1 MIEGNTKFIGA
12 ELMKKDEYQKK
23 LIANDQQGLALISA
37 LLNSSK
43 VKVSDM
49 KYLASNKIFLLS
61 VRRSNIED
69 DKNSKEVNSICR
81 VDYVSKVKS
90 KNIDQKNENLTLEL
104 LAIDYLKN
112 KENFEINLIFKNNA
126 HIALSTE
133 IIDITLEDQITTEK

>member
-1 MIEGNTKFIGA
+1 MDE
-12 ELMKKDEYQKK
+12 KKYQKK

-61 VRRSNIED
+61 ARRSNIED
-69 DKNSKEVNSICR
+69 EKNSKEVNSICR

-90 KNIDQKNENLTLEL
+90 KNIDQKNEDLTLEL

>member
-1 MIEGNTKFIGA
+1 MD
-12 ELMKKDEYQKK
+12 KKKYQKK

-61 VRRSNIED
+61 ARRSNIED
-69 DKNSKEVNSICR
+69 EKNSKEVNSICR

-112 KENFEINLIFKNNA
+112 KDNFEINLIFKNNA

-133 IIDITLEDQITTEK
+133 IIDITLEDQTTTEK

>member
-1 MIEGNTKFIGA
+1 MDE
-12 ELMKKDEYQKK
+12 KKYQKK

-61 VRRSNIED
+61 ARRSNIED

-90 KNIDQKNENLTLEL
+90 KNIDQKNQDLTLEL

-112 KENFEINLIFKNNA
+112 KKNFEINLIFNDNA

-133 IIDITLEDQITTEK
+133 LIDITLEDQTETYKNEDIR

>member
-1 MIEGNTKFIGA
+1 MDE
-12 ELMKKDEYQKK
+12 KKYQKK

-61 VRRSNIED
+61 ARRSNIED

-90 KNIDQKNENLTLEL
+90 KNIDQNNENLTLEL

>member
-1 MIEGNTKFIGA
+1 MDE
-12 ELMKKDEYQKK
+12 KKYQKK
-23 LIANDQQGLALISA
+23 LIASDQDGLAMISA

-49 KYLASNKIFLLS
+49 KYLPSSKIFLLS
-61 VRRSNIED
+61 AKRSKIED
-69 DKNSKEVNSICR
+69 EKNTKEVNSICR

-90 KNIDQKNENLTLEL
+90 KNIDQKNQDLTLEL

-112 KENFEINLIFKNNA
+112 KENFEINLIFKDNA

-133 IIDITLEDQITTEK
+133 LIDITLEDQTENYKNENIRL

>member
-1 MIEGNTKFIGA
+1 MDE
-12 ELMKKDEYQKK
+12 KKYQKK

-61 VRRSNIED
+61 ARRSNIED
-69 DKNSKEVNSICR
+69 EKNSKEVYSICR

-112 KENFEINLIFKNNA
+112 KDNFEINLIFKNNA
-126 HIALSTE
+126 HIALSAE
-133 IIDITLEDQITTEK
+133 IIEITLEDQITTEK

>member
-1 MIEGNTKFIGA
+1 MD
-12 ELMKKDEYQKK
+12 KKKYQKK

-61 VRRSNIED
+61 ARRSNIED
-69 DKNSKEVNSICR
+69 EKNSEEVYSICR

-126 HIALSTE
+126 HIALSAE

>member
-1 MIEGNTKFIGA
+1 MDE
-12 ELMKKDEYQKK
+12 KKYQKK

-37 LLNSSK
+37 LLNSCK

-49 KYLASNKIFLLS
+49 KYLPSNKIFLLS
-61 VRRSNIED
+61 ARRSMIED
-69 DKNSKEVNSICR
+69 EKNSKEVNSICR

-133 IIDITLEDQITTEK
+133 IIDITLEDQTTTEK

>member
-1 MIEGNTKFIGA
+1 MDE
-12 ELMKKDEYQKK
+12 KKYQKK

-37 LLNSSK
+37 LLNSCK

-49 KYLASNKIFLLS
+49 KYLPSNKIFLLS
-61 VRRSNIED
+61 ARRSNIED
-69 DKNSKEVNSICR
+69 EKNSKEVYSICR

>member
-1 MIEGNTKFIGA
+1 MD
-12 ELMKKDEYQKK
+12 KKKYQKK

-61 VRRSNIED
+61 ARRSNIED
-69 DKNSKEVNSICR
+69 EKNSKEVYSICR

>member
-1 MIEGNTKFIGA
+1 MD
-12 ELMKKDEYQKK
+12 KKKYQKK

-61 VRRSNIED
+61 ARRSNIED
-69 DKNSKEVNSICR
+69 EKNSKEVYSICR

-112 KENFEINLIFKNNA
+112 KDNFEINLIFKNNA
-126 HIALSTE
+126 HIALSAE

>member
-1 MIEGNTKFIGA
+1 MDE
-12 ELMKKDEYQKK
+12 KKYQKK

-61 VRRSNIED
+61 ARRSNIED

-90 KNIDQKNENLTLEL
+90 KNIDQKNEDLTLEL

-112 KENFEINLIFKNNA
+112 KENFEIN
-126 HIALSTE
+126 
-133 IIDITLEDQITTEK
+133 

>member
-1 MIEGNTKFIGA
+1 MDE
-12 ELMKKDEYQKK
+12 KKYQKK

-61 VRRSNIED
+61 ARRSNIED
-69 DKNSKEVNSICR
+69 EKNSKEVNSICR
-81 VDYVSKVKS
+81 IDYVSKVKS

-112 KENFEINLIFKNNA
+112 KDNFEINLIFKNNA

-133 IIDITLEDQITTEK
+133 IIDITLEDQTTTEK

>member
-1 MIEGNTKFIGA
+1 MYE
-12 ELMKKDEYQKK
+12 KKYQKK
-23 LIANDQQGLALISA
+23 LIANDQDGLAMISA

-49 KYLASNKIFLLS
+49 KYLPSSKIFLLS
-61 VRRSNIED
+61 AKRSKIED
-69 DKNSKEVNSICR
+69 KKNTKEVNSICR

-90 KNIDQKNENLTLEL
+90 KNIDQKNQDLTLEL

-112 KENFEINLIFKNNA
+112 KENFEINLIFKDNA

-133 IIDITLEDQITTEK
+133 LIDITLEDQTENYKNEIIR

>member
-1 MIEGNTKFIGA
+1 MMDE
-12 ELMKKDEYQKK
+12 KKYQKK

-61 VRRSNIED
+61 ARRSNIED

-133 IIDITLEDQITTEK
+133 IIDITLEDQTTTEK

>member
-1 MIEGNTKFIGA
+1 MDE
-12 ELMKKDEYQKK
+12 KKYQKK

-61 VRRSNIED
+61 ARRLNIED
-69 DKNSKEVNSICR
+69 DMNSKEVNSICR

-90 KNIDQKNENLTLEL
+90 KNIDQNNENLTLEL

-112 KENFEINLIFKNNA
+112 KDNFEINLIFKNNA
-126 HIALSTE
+126 HIALSAE

>member
-1 MIEGNTKFIGA
+1 MDE
-12 ELMKKDEYQKK
+12 KKYQKK

-43 VKVSDM
+43 VKVSAM

-61 VRRSNIED
+61 ARRSNIED
-69 DKNSKEVNSICR
+69 EKNSKEVNSICR

-90 KNIDQKNENLTLEL
+90 KNIDQKNEDLTLEL

-133 IIDITLEDQITTEK
+133 IIDITLEDQITSEK

>member
-1 MIEGNTKFIGA
+1 MD
-12 ELMKKDEYQKK
+12 KKKYQKK

-49 KYLASNKIFLLS
+49 KYLPSSKIFLLS
-61 VRRSNIED
+61 AKRSKIED
-69 DKNSKEVNSICR
+69 EKNSEEVNSICR
-81 VDYVSKVKS
+81 VEYVSKVKS
-90 KNIDQKNENLTLEL
+90 KNIDQKERDLTLEL

-112 KENFEINLIFKNNA
+112 KENFEINLIFKDNA

-133 IIDITLEDQITTEK
+133 LIDITLEDQTENEK

>member
-1 MIEGNTKFIGA
+1 MDE
-12 ELMKKDEYQKK
+12 KKYQKK
-23 LIANDQQGLALISA
+23 LIANDQDGLAMISA

-49 KYLASNKIFLLS
+49 KYLPSSKIFLLS
-61 VRRSNIED
+61 AKRSKIED
-69 DKNSKEVNSICR
+69 EKNTKEVNSICR

-90 KNIDQKNENLTLEL
+90 KNIDQKKQDLTLEL

-112 KENFEINLIFKNNA
+112 KENFEINLIFKDNA

-133 IIDITLEDQITTEK
+133 LIDITLEDQIENYKNENIR

>member
-1 MIEGNTKFIGA
+1 MDE
-12 ELMKKDEYQKK
+12 KKYQKK

-43 VKVSDM
+43 IKVSDM

-61 VRRSNIED
+61 ARRSNIED

-90 KNIDQKNENLTLEL
+90 KNIDQNNENLTLEL

>member
-1 MIEGNTKFIGA
+1 MDE
-12 ELMKKDEYQKK
+12 KKYQKR
-23 LIANDQQGLALISA
+23 LIANDQDGLAMISA

-49 KYLASNKIFLLS
+49 KYLPSSKIFLLS
-61 VRRSNIED
+61 AKRSKIED
-69 DKNSKEVNSICR
+69 EKNTKEVNSICR

-90 KNIDQKNENLTLEL
+90 KNINQKNQDLTLEL

-133 IIDITLEDQITTEK
+133 IIDITLEDQTATEK

>member
-1 MIEGNTKFIGA
+1 MD
-12 ELMKKDEYQKK
+12 KKKYQKK

-49 KYLASNKIFLLS
+49 KYLESNKIFLLS
-61 VRRSNIED
+61 ARRSNIED

-90 KNIDQKNENLTLEL
+90 KNIDQNNENLTLEL

>member
-1 MIEGNTKFIGA
+1 MDE
-12 ELMKKDEYQKK
+12 KKYQKK

-49 KYLASNKIFLLS
+49 KYLPTNKMFLLS
-61 VRRSNIED
+61 ARRLKIED
-69 DKNSKEVNSICR
+69 EKNSKEVNSICR
-81 VDYVSKVKS
+81 VEYVSKVKS
-90 KNIDQKNENLTLEL
+90 KNIDQKNQDLTLEL

-112 KENFEINLIFKNNA
+112 KESFEINLIFKNNA

-133 IIDITLEDQITTEK
+133 LIEITLEDQLTTNKNENIR

>member
-1 MIEGNTKFIGA
+1 MDE
-12 ELMKKDEYQKK
+12 KKYQKK

-43 VKVSDM
+43 IKVSDM

-61 VRRSNIED
+61 ARRSNIED

-81 VDYVSKVKS
+81 FDYVSKVKS
-90 KNIDQKNENLTLEL
+90 KNIDQNNENLTLEL

>member
-1 MIEGNTKFIGA
+1 MD
-12 ELMKKDEYQKK
+12 KKKYQKK

-61 VRRSNIED
+61 ARRSNIED
-69 DKNSKEVNSICR
+69 EKNYKEVYSICR

-104 LAIDYLKN
+104 FAIDYLKN
-112 KENFEINLIFKNNA
+112 KDNFEINLIFKNNA

>member
-1 MIEGNTKFIGA
+1 MD
-12 ELMKKDEYQKK
+12 KKKYQKK

-61 VRRSNIED
+61 ARRSNIED

-112 KENFEINLIFKNNA
+112 KDNFEINLIFKNNA

>member
-1 MIEGNTKFIGA
+1 MDE
-12 ELMKKDEYQKK
+12 KKYQKK
-23 LIANDQQGLALISA
+23 LIANDQDGLAMISA

-49 KYLASNKIFLLS
+49 KYLPSSKIFLLS
-61 VRRSNIED
+61 AKRSKIED
-69 DKNSKEVNSICR
+69 EKNTNEVNSICR

-90 KNIDQKNENLTLEL
+90 KNINQKNQDLTLEL

-133 IIDITLEDQITTEK
+133 IIDITLADQTATEK

>member
-1 MIEGNTKFIGA
+1 MDE
-12 ELMKKDEYQKK
+12 KKYQKK

-61 VRRSNIED
+61 ARRSNIED
-69 DKNSKEVNSICR
+69 EKNSKEVNSICR

-90 KNIDQKNENLTLEL
+90 KNINQKNQDLTLEL